1 MRILYQLRN
10 FVLLFHILISTPAEA
25 DWLNLTGAE
34 TAANIAEIYIFD
46 DHIRVQLEVYPG
58 DLETFKSLMPDDWI
72 KDRTVER
79 PSLDQRQTNFA
90 NHTLVIRTG
99 EGEILPAQFEL
110 VEPRTRIDR
119 RSPLAGMINP
129 YTGRRVPDAP
139 ADKRVV
145 YAEIIYPFDEQPQ
158 QLEIIPPLDENGIV
172 QLTLGFIAYHRSVPI
187 IDFRYLGRAE
197 KLDLNWQ
204 DPWYTEFNN
213 RNLTRH
219 HKYPLMLY
227 LYVEPRRVRLESLM
241 RVSDIASMTGFEG
254 LGIDDNV
261 LMHEQLKEHALS
273 YFSAEGALDIDG
285 APTLPDIITLNYFTA
300 GLSGLTPVENPASID
315 DTSLLVGVSQQYFI
329 DGLPQLIQSEWSYF
343 NPRIDKIP
351 FVETDPAGP
360 LPGTIFQENP
370 EFGWNNQLKTYED
383 PTAFPLNITTGLRLN
398 IPFFGETTLFSELP
412 DEQQAGEIVSGL
424 LENLRIVYIEQ
435 EPSAFATALE
445 AMITQNPP
453 EMLAS
458 ELSKL
463 FATAMKRGG
472 TGAVKEFAEI
482 MVDEIRELEGPDG
495 FRATVSGAAL
505 VQAMHWGHTD
515 RLQLE
520 FQLLLD
526 LVEVENQW
534 RLSDLT
540 VINLKESQR

>member
-1 MRILYQLRN
+1 MRILYQLRI
-10 FVLLFHILISTPAEA
+10 FILLSHVLVSAPAAA

-34 TAANIAEIYIFD
+34 TAANVAEIYILD
-46 DHIRVQLEVYPG
+46 DHVRVQLEIYPG

-72 KDRTVER
+72 KDMTVER
-79 PSLDQRQTNFA
+79 PSLDQRQAHFA

-110 VEPRTRIDR
+110 VERRARIDR
-119 RSPLAGMINP
+119 RSPFAGMRNP

-139 ADKRVV
+139 ADKRVI

-158 QLEIIPPLDENGIV
+158 QLEIIPPLNVSGTV
-172 QLTLGFIAYHRSVPI
+172 QVTLGFIAYHQSVPI
-187 IDFRYLGRAE
+187 IDFRYLGSAE

-241 RVSDIASMTGFEG
+241 RIDDIASMTSFDG
-254 LGIDDNV
+254 LEMDDNAF
-261 LMHEQLKEHALS
+261 MHRQLKEHALL
-273 YFSAEGALDIDG
+273 YFSAEGVLNIDSE
-285 APTLPDIITLNYFTA
+285 PTLPDVITLNYFTA
-300 GLSGLTPVENPASID
+300 GVSGLMPVDNPAAID
-315 DTSLLVGVSQQYFI
+315 DTSLLVGVSQQYYI
-329 DGLPQLIQSEWSYF
+329 DGLPQIIRSEWGYF

-360 LPGTIFQENP
+360 LPGSISKEDP
-370 EFGWNNQLKTYED
+370 EFGWKNQLKTYEE
-383 PTAFPLNITTGLRLN
+383 PTAHSLDVSTGLHLN
-398 IPFFGETTLFSELP
+398 IPFFGKTTLFIQLP
-412 DEQQAGEIVSGL
+412 DEQQAGEIISGL

-435 EPSAFATALE
+435 EPAAFASALE
-445 AMITQNPP
+445 AMTAQNPP

-472 TGAVKEFAEI
+472 TGTVKKFGEI
-482 MVDEIRELEGPDG
+482 KVDEIRELEDPNG
-495 FRATVSGAAL
+495 FRATVSGAVL

-540 VINLKESQR
+540 MINLKESQQ